1 MTECQHRWQMD
12 NIKFGFLVFERCFHC
27 HDLRTFFTENAPPA
41 IGDEYR
47 EGDCHWHC
55 AENAQSI
62 SFDLRCTECGH
73 IESFHDLMGLLHCT
87 GCIPECRIDVIQK
100 TLETEKTWLVVAF
113 GFLPREEEKPYPEE
127 KIDILTDYFN
137 QRRDTSRSK
146 IKVVSYDL
154 INDISMCRGE
164 LIHDIGML
172 SKEEVTNRESLF

>member
-1 MTECQHRWQMD
+1 
-12 NIKFGFLVFERCFHC
+12 
-27 HDLRTFFTENAPPA
+27 
-41 IGDEYR
+41 
-47 EGDCHWHC
+47 
-55 AENAQSI
+55 
-62 SFDLRCTECGH
+62 
-73 IESFHDLMGLLHCT
+73 MGLLHCT
-87 GCIPECRIDVIQK
+87 GCIPECRIDVMQK